1 MAITRKEL
9 NALAEVKLAEIKAKY
24 VTMQD
29 HAELRRIVGARP
41 SEAIRAVQLRYAMRL
56 AMIESGCAEV
66 APAPASASAELLDV
80 DALLA
85 NEPAEYTCRGTE
97 NEGLAGNCPGCTN
110 CTPPATK
117 VYTAAAF
124 LSSPEFL
131 RIATEDAVKLV
142 AKTNN
147 QTYELTLYALAV
159 QTPSVVAQV
168 ATLVTKAAQHCADEA
183 NAGRLWAQPSVEPL
197 DKLSAVRELYEV
209 AVQYATNPTEC
220 SLSQY
225 AQALAVIAFIEAEEY
240 EKALAVGLVY

>member
-9 NALAEVKLAEIKAKY
+9 NALAEVKLAEIKAQY

-56 AMIESGCAEV
+56 AMIESGCAE
-66 APAPASASAELLDV
+66 AEPAPAI
-80 DALLA
+80 
-85 NEPAEYTCRGTE
+85 
-97 NEGLAGNCPGCTN
+97 
-110 CTPPATK
+110 K
-117 VYTAAAF
+117 YTAAAF
-124 LSSPEFL
+124 IASPEFL

-183 NAGRLWAQPSVEPL
+183 NAGRLWAQPSPETL

-209 AVQYATNPTEC
+209 AVQYVTNPTEC
-220 SLSQY
+220 SLTQY
-225 AQALAVIAFIEAEEY
+225 AHALAVIAFVEAEEY